1 VATNWS
7 NTQDLG
13 TLTPA
18 DALSTYRPSLNG
30 LAGGQLYYARL
41 RATDANGDTWS
52 DVQSFTTYQSYEGYR
67 NKFSLSGSAPSA
79 TTDSDGDSSPDLLE
93 YAFETNPSS
102 ASDVYLPAV
111 TIGSSPYL
119 EFTYHKNLSAS
130 DLTYTLQSSTDL
142 ISWNQVVSDPA
153 NVTQTSLPGTN
164 LQEIK
169 VKVPT
174 STTPS
179 RLFLRIQVTKQ

>member
-1 VATNWS
+1 
-7 NTQDLG
+7 LF
-13 TLTPA
+13 L
-18 DALSTYRPSLNG
+18 
-30 LAGGQLYYARL
+30 
-41 RATDANGDTWS
+41 
-52 DVQSFTTYQSYEGYR
+52 
-67 NKFSLSGSAPSA
+67 A
-79 TTDSDGDSSPDLLE
+79 TTDSDGDGSPDLLE

-102 ASDVYLPAV
+102 ASASDAYLPAV
-111 TIGSSPYL
+111 TIGSSSYL
-119 EFTYHKNLSAS
+119 EFTYQKNLSAS

-142 ISWNQVVSDPA
+142 VSWNQVVSDPA

>member
-1 VATNWS
+1 M
-7 NTQDLG
+7 
-13 TLTPA
+13 
-18 DALSTYRPSLNG
+18 
-30 LAGGQLYYARL
+30 YYARL

-67 NKFSLSGSAPSA
+67 SKFNLSGLATSA
-79 TTDSDGDSSPDLLE
+79 TTDSDGDGSPDLLE

-102 ASDVYLPAV
+102 ASDAYLPAV
-111 TIGSSPYL
+111 KIGSSSYL

-130 DLTYTLQSSTDL
+130 DLTYSLQSSTDL
-142 ISWNQVVSDPA
+142 VSWNQVVSDPA

-179 RLFLRIQVTKQ
+179 RLFLRIQMTKQ